1 MESNL
6 RAFHQCEDK
15 KMSLDKHRDLI
26 QKWRQTELPNFMVI
40 EHKSRP
46 LMYTLIYKYG
56 RFLYSKL
63 ASIDM
68 QAYLSMSKL
77 ERERKTVLRN
87 ETLLQSTPGHFESI
101 VDVEGFNFWKGRL
114 FLKTILNT
122 QQQFETY
129 YPYIIRKIHLIHV
142 KTPVKYIYDTFVQ
155 PRLPPHLEI
164 NTYVDWDQFN
174 QTRLRKIP
182 SPDSNEGSW
191 RILHV

>member
-6 RAFHQCEDK
+6 YAFHQYENK
-15 KMSLDKHRDLI
+15 KMGLDKHRDLI
-26 QKWRQTELPNFMVI
+26 QKWRQTELPNFMVM

-46 LMYTLIYKYG
+46 LMYTLIYKHG
-56 RFLYSKL
+56 GFLYTKL
-63 ASIDM
+63 AAIDM
-68 QAYLSMSKL
+68 QAYISMSKS

-122 QQQFETY
+122 QQQFEMY
-129 YPYIIRKIHLIHV
+129 YPYIIRKVHLIHV
-142 KTPVKYIYDTFVQ
+142 NSAAKYIYDTFVQ
-155 PRLPPHLEI
+155 PWMPPHLEI
-164 NTYVDWDQFN
+164 NTYLNWDQFN
-174 QTRLRKIP
+174 QMRLHKIP
-182 SPDSNEGSW
+182 SPDSNGGSW